1 MGGFS
6 IKDIKITSK
15 EEKKM
20 PQLLTGEYTMGL
32 PKDSAITKN
41 AEIEGEEYVKYP
53 EGDIQKAIGPSH
65 ENGGID
71 MAIPEGTEVISKT
84 TKLTK
89 EDVKKIKSLYDIE
102 VSTKDS
108 YASAIDKYTKSIGLK
123 KLNDEQ
129 ADIIE
134 QLKKQMERKDINK
147 DTKSINTDYLSNKIY
162 DTEAKKA
169 PLESKRKEF
178 FDLTFK
184 LQEDKKPKS
193 ESANETFKYG
203 GISGEA
209 FKAMCEK
216 HGLTEAEG
224 REMLGES
231 KSFGDGGKMFKT
243 FEENIARYKADWT
256 EQEFNSALAEQLRS
270 GNLTEEG
277 KSQLKN
283 MWVATPKNPS
293 AVPTEI
299 KAWDDLTGDE
309 LANAK
314 KEWNNNPEAY
324 AAYKLAEKKLS
335 DPTFQD
341 AYYEKFKEVAGD
353 DNYYRTKNKDTFKQ
367 DLLGLD
373 KQTAINE
380 LLSFEKRNA
389 QLKAFGYTPE
399 NAEQAPAKG
408 YTVNQKALDI
418 INKSNGVLKPE
429 DFNKG
434 YRGQAGYL
442 AYTELLNKDSGK
454 GKVYKASA
462 TGAGGEP
469 FGGGTISAIDNSNTN
484 TTLSQNLSV
493 VEDTPPITETKTT
506 TPPATDTGK
515 TITDEGIQIPKKRY
529 PQMFFHPDESVL
541 PPESQTPETLIQ
553 NRFQRIDPVRIGIEN
568 NLQAINKSQQFATG
582 QLDALP
588 PSQRAAS
595 LATILGATQE
605 AENQAIF
612 GANTQ
617 NANNIVAAEQFN
629 IGQSDRENVAQGQNM
644 LSFEQRTLKAKA
656 QTDLD
661 LRNYLNYNHGV
672 AMQNYAQDQ
681 RANLMNSL
689 FKDYQMD
696 YNFNV
701 QYDPEI
707 ENKIQSQD
715 DAIAYLRALQGQA
728 PVTTTDAEDLTTKN
742 NG

>member
-1 MGGFS
+1 MAGFN
-6 IKDIKITSK
+6 IKDIKVISK

-32 PKDSAITKN
+32 PKDSDITKN
-41 AEIEGEEYVKYP
+41 AEIEGDEYVKYP
-53 EGDIQKAIGPSH
+53 EGDIQKAVGPSH
-65 ENGGID
+65 EKGGID
-71 MAIPEGTEVISKT
+71 MAMPEGTEVISKT

-89 EDVKKIKSLYDIE
+89 EDVKKINSLYDIN

-169 PLESKRKEF
+169 PLEAKRKEF

-193 ESANETFKYG
+193 ESANESFKYG

-224 REMLGES
+224 RAMLDEAP
-231 KSFGDGGKMFKT
+231 SFSVGGT
-243 FEENIARYKADWT
+243 YEEA
-256 EQEFNSALAEQLRS
+256 
-270 GNLTEEG
+270 
-277 KSQLKN
+277 LKN
-283 MWVATPKNPS
+283 ITAGSFEQATIKKDLNDLYNAGKITPTQFSELSDKVKSIAPTTTTPTDTKPS
-293 AVPTEI
+293 
-299 KAWDDLTGDE
+299 WGDLTGADLE
-309 LANAK
+309 KAK
-314 KEWNNNPEAY
+314 LEWNNDPAAY
-324 AAYKLAEKKLS
+324 TAYKLAEKKLS
-335 DPTFQD
+335 DP
-341 AYYEKFKEVAGD
+341 AFKEAYFKKFQEVAND
-353 DNYYRTKNKDTFKQ
+353 DANYKTKNKDTFKK
-367 DLLGLD
+367 DLTSLTPD
-373 KQTAINE
+373 QAVEE
-380 LLSFEKRNA
+380 LLAFEKRNA
-389 QLKAFGYTPE
+389 QLKAFGLKEGEDQQIVPG
-399 NAEQAPAKG
+399 QA
-408 YTVNQKALDI
+408 VNKNALDI

-434 YRGQAGYL
+434 YRGQAGYI
-442 AYTELLNKDSGK
+442 AYDKLVNGDRAK
-454 GKVYKASA
+454 GKTYKSSQ
-462 TGAGGEP
+462 TGQSDEP
-469 FGGGTISAIDNSNTN
+469 LGDISSIDNANTD
-484 TTLSQNLSV
+484 TTLFQRMNVVEAPTVEVPKKEPTV
-493 VEDTPPITETKTT
+493 VEDKSTPITD
-506 TPPATDTGK
+506 A
-515 TITDEGIQIPKKRY
+515 GIQIPKKRY

-568 NLQAINKSQQFATG
+568 NLQAINKSQQFASQ

-588 PSQRAAS
+588 PSQRAAA
-595 LATILGATQE
+595 LVTILGATQE
-605 AENQAIF
+605 AENQAAF

-617 NANNIVAAEQFN
+617 NANNIIQAEQFN
-629 IGQSDRENVAQGQNM
+629 IGQSDRENLAQGQNM

-661 LRNYLNYNHGV
+661 LRNYLSYNHGV

-707 ENKIQSQD
+707 ENKIQNQD
-715 DAIAYLRALQGQA
+715 DAIAYLRALQGKA
-728 PVTTTDAEDLTTKN
+728 PVTTTDAETLTTKN